1 MVISVIGKLNI
12 NSKKVALFFL
22 FLSASFFGQTKKENI
37 KTYEFTIYDGSESYT
52 MHQFGQNYL
61 STYRVFSRTLDD
73 LSKYKTINS
82 LIKFTYVSLIG
93 LPLTHEEG
101 HRSIL
106 TSEGIGSV
114 SQPFFNS
121 KGAAYVKGVKD
132 IELKNLRNNNLPN
145 YARLH
150 SAGLESDYALA
161 YKMEELMAFEEESY
175 KILQEEYFFRRF
187 GIINYHL
194 TTLIPSLF
202 PDLKEEDNE
211 LKRDIVG
218 HDIWGFARHLHR
230 PNMPFFRYTQLDD
243 LTAVEKRYVKN
254 LAYKSFL
261 NLLSPMLFGKVNFD
275 MNTNLKVNFSL
286 GHSLSPFG
294 DYFEQ
299 NFFLFYKKRYKI
311 AFYLREFM
319 NKERTFFAG
328 GVKLYNYQWS
338 NKIFTSFG
346 LDLWNQPKN
355 LSFTTTEGKLGSN
368 MYLKFNYSIF
378 QKEATFVKGLGLFS
392 ELFYKT
398 QGFLPE
404 FSSIEEGFGFRLG
417 ISVSY

>member
-1 MVISVIGKLNI
+1 
-12 NSKKVALFFL
+12 
-22 FLSASFFGQTKKENI
+22 
-37 KTYEFTIYDGSESYT
+37 

-73 LSKYKTINS
+73 LSKHKTINS
-82 LIKFTYVSLIG
+82 LIKFAYVSLIG

-132 IELKNLRNNNLPN
+132 VELKKLRDSNLPN

-161 YKMEELMAFEEESY
+161 YKMEGLMAFEEESY
-175 KILQEEYFFRRF
+175 EVLQEEYFLRKL
-187 GIINYHL
+187 GLINYHL
-194 TTLIPSLF
+194 TSLIPSLF

-230 PNMPFFRYTQLDD
+230 PNMSFFRYTQFGD

-275 MNTNLKVNFSL
+275 INTNLKGNFSL

-319 NKERTFFAG
+319 NRYEIFIANG
-328 GVKLYNYQWS
+328 IKLHNYKLS
-338 NKIFTSFG
+338 NKIDTSIG
-346 LDLWNQPKN
+346 LDIWNQPKN
-355 LSFTTTEGKLGSN
+355 LSFIATDNQIGGNIYFKLK
-368 MYLKFNYSIF
+368 YLTF
-378 QKEATFVKGLGLFS
+378 QNRSTCIKGIGLFS

-398 QGFLPE
+398 DGFLPKYE
-404 FSSIEEGFGFRLG
+404 SLKEDFGIRLG
-417 ISVSY
+417 VFISY

>member
-1 MVISVIGKLNI
+1 MIDKLNI
-12 NSKKVALFFL
+12 NSKKVVLFFI
-22 FLSASFFGQTKKENI
+22 FLSVSFFGQTKKENV

-73 LSKYKTINS
+73 LSKHKTINS
-82 LIKFTYVSLIG
+82 LIKFAYVSLIG

-106 TSEGIGSV
+106 TSEGIGSI

-132 IELKNLRNNNLPN
+132 IELKNLRDNNLPN

-161 YKMEELMAFEEESY
+161 YKMEGLMAFEEESY
-175 KILQEEYFFRRF
+175 EILQEEYIFRRF

-194 TTLIPSLF
+194 TSLIPSLS

-218 HDIWGFARHLHR
+218 HDIWGFTRHLHR
-230 PNMPFFRYTQLDD
+230 PNMPFFRYTQFDD

-275 MNTNLKVNFSL
+275 INANLKGNFSL

-328 GVKLYNYQWS
+328 GIKLHNYQWS

-346 LDLWNQPKN
+346 LDVWNQPEN
-355 LSFTTTEGKLGSN
+355 LSFTTTKGKLGSN
-368 MYLKFNYSIF
+368 IYLKLNHFTF
-378 QKEATFVKGLGLFS
+378 QNNTTFIKGIGFFS

-398 QGFLPE
+398 DGFLPE
-404 FSSIEEGFGFRLG
+404 YNALNKKFGIRLG
-417 ISVSY
+417 ISISY